1 MIATTP
7 TPTPIRIISSM
18 ATKAL
23 LVDLARLYEA
33 HAPAYGLQIE
43 SVGGVDAAKRV
54 QAGEA
59 FDCVVLASNAI
70 DSLMQAGKLVSG
82 SRVDLVHSSVAV
94 AVPAG
99 APCPDISTEEALKQ
113 AVLQAFR
120 IGYSTGPSGT
130 ELLKQFERWGIAE
143 QVQNKLVQ
151 AQPGIPVG
159 ALLAQ
164 GQVTLGFQQL
174 SEMMGVTGITVLG
187 ALPEAVQVTTTFSGS
202 IAATCVQAQAVQD
215 VLGFWA
221 SEATA
226 STKLRH
232 GLQAA

>member
-1 MIATTP
+1 MTA
-7 TPTPIRIISSM
+7 PIRIISSM

-23 LVDLARLYEA
+23 LADLARLYEA
-33 HAPAYGLQIE
+33 QSPEYAIQIE
-43 SVGGVDAAKRV
+43 SVGGVDAAQRV

-70 DSLMQAGKLVSG
+70 DKLLASGQLVAG

-113 AVLQAFR
+113 AVLQAAS

-130 ELLKQFERWGIAE
+130 ELLKQFEKWGITESVKA
-143 QVQNKLVQ
+143 KLMQ

-164 GQVTLGFQQL
+164 GRVALGFQQL

-187 ALPEAVQVTTTFSGS
+187 PLPEAVQVTTTFSGS
-202 IAATCVQAQAVQD
+202 VSVTCAQPQAVQD
-215 VLGFWA
+215 VLRFWA
-221 SEATA
+221 SPATA
-226 STKLRH
+226 AIKQRH
-232 GLQAA
+232 GMQAA

>member
-1 MIATTP
+1 MTTP
-7 TPTPIRIISSM
+7 LRIISSM

-23 LVDLARLYEA
+23 LADLARLYEA
-33 HAPAYGLQIE
+33 QSPDSNVQIE
-43 SVGGVDAAKRV
+43 SVGGVDAAQRV

-70 DSLMQAGKLVSG
+70 DKLLSSGKLVAD

-113 AVLQAFR
+113 AVLQAAS

-130 ELLKQFERWGIAE
+130 ELLKQFEKWGITA
-143 QVQNKLVQ
+143 QVQAKLMQ

-164 GQVTLGFQQL
+164 GRVALGFQQR
-174 SEMMGVTGITVLG
+174 SEMMGVAGITVLG
-187 ALPEAVQVTTTFSGS
+187 PLPEAVQVTTTFSGS
-202 IAATCVQAQAVQD
+202 VSASSEQPQAVQA
-215 VLGFWA
+215 LLRFWA
-221 SEATA
+221 SPVTA
-226 STKLRH
+226 QIKESH